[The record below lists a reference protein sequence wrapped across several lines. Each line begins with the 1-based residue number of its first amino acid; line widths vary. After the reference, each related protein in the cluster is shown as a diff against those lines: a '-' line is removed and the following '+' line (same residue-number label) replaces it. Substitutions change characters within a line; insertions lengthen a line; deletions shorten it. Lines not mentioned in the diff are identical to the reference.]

1 MITEKIKHWRLV
13 PDDFVRDVL
22 TGKPLPWQVEAMQA
36 VAKSRSGEIP
46 QRRIAIKSAVGVG
59 KTTCVAW
66 LILWHLVCFPDS
78 KIACT
83 APTEPQLKMGLWPEC
98 SKWIRKIPDNLK
110 EAFPFEMLTDKITF
124 LENFAMARTA
134 RAERPES
141 FQGIHSTNV
150 MLIADEASAVA
161 EEVYMAGQGV
171 MSSKGAITILIGN
184 PTRNVGTFYD
194 AFHSDSH
201 MYWTKTVSAFDSS
214 MVTEEFIREM
224 GRKHGEE
231 SYEYLVRVLGQ
242 FCLLEGGTIIPMPW
256 LDAAVDRNV
265 EYDGNEIVWGVDVS
279 AGTGRDKSAIAKRAG
294 NILLEPVQMFGN
306 LDVLQF
312 AGKVFSQYRETP
324 SNRRPEKIF
333 VDTIGVGQGTVV
345 QLRNLMKDYPC
356 IVKGINV
363 SEAKNVSDRYKN
375 LRVQLWA
382 RGRDWFESQLVRIP
396 RDKELMSQLSSVEWE
411 DNEAGKYVIKDKSA
425 GLGYSPD
432 AADAFLL
439 TFAGDKRKSKYELD
453 YVDSSKARGNMQTTA
468 ISSASYVRY

>member
-1 MITEKIKHWRLV
+1 MITEKIKEWRLV
-13 PDDFVRDVL
+13 PANFVKDVL
-22 TGKPLPWQVEAMQA
+22 RGDPLPWQVEAMQA
-36 VAKSRSGEIP
+36 VSDSRSGKIS

-59 KTTCVAW
+59 KTTTVAW

-98 SKWIRKIPDNLK
+98 AKWVRNIPDDLK
-110 EAFPFEMLTDKITF
+110 SAFPFEMLTDKITF

-184 PTRNVGTFYD
+184 PTRNTGTFYD

-201 MYWTKTVSAFDSS
+201 MYWTKTVSAFDSA
-214 MVTEEFIREM
+214 MVTEEFRTEM
-224 GRKHGEE
+224 LRKHGED
-231 SYEYLVRVLGQ
+231 SFEYKVRVLGE
-242 FCLLEGGTIIPMPW
+242 FCLMEGGTIIPLPW
-256 LDAAVDRNV
+256 IEDAVDRNV
-265 EYDGNEIVWGVDVS
+265 DYDGNEIVWGVDVS
-279 AGTGRDKSAIAKRAG
+279 AGVGRDKSAIAKRAG
-294 NILLEPVQMFGN
+294 NVLLEPVQMFAN

-312 AGKVFSQYRETP
+312 AGRIYSQYRETVN
-324 SNRRPEKIF
+324 NRRPDRIF
-333 VDTIGVGQGTVV
+333 IDTIGVGQGTVV
-345 QLRNLMKDYPC
+345 HLKNLMRDYPC
-356 IVKGINV
+356 RVIGINV
-363 SEAKNVSDRYKN
+363 REAKNIGERYKN

-382 RGRDWFESQLVRIP
+382 RGRDWFESQVVKIP
-396 RDKELMSQLSSVEWE
+396 RDKELMAQLSSVEWE
-411 DNEAGKYVIKDKSA
+411 DNDAGKYVIMDKKA
-425 GLGYSPD
+425 NLGYSPD

-453 YVDSSKARGNMQTTA
+453 NDSSNIRQRTQTHA
-468 ISSASYVRY
+468 ISSASYVRV